1 MNVTFID
8 PCNYANYSAPT
19 LNNVTLF
26 YMGPTFNFAWPAF
39 QDKMNI
45 VVFGHMNGLH
55 SLSNLLL
62 IYKNIKYQLKI
73 GLFSGIQ
80 G

>member
-39 QDKMNI
+39 QDNI
-45 VVFGHMNGLH
+45 SI
-55 SLSNLLL
+55 SLNENE
-62 IYKNIKYQLKI
+62 YCGVWTYEWAP
-73 GLFSGIQ
+73 
-80 G
+80 